1 MQHLKGQALIE
12 LLIAL
17 VAVLPL
23 YFGITW
29 LARVLDMQQANIAAA
44 RQLAFECTVRPLLC
58 TDAQSQTELAGELR
72 RRVFSAEHF
81 GIRSGET
88 AAGLANPDERKAFWV
103 DRRGDALLERFEDVS
118 FEVSPERFNTP
129 FAFAGGQGDRAFP
142 GAVKTLSELAGP
154 GRFGLTLDGGFI
166 RAQVQTQVSRSQ
178 PSDGWT
184 SRLLSMPLTLRSH
197 LSLLTDAWNA
207 STPYGPAPDSVQSRV
222 ESGARVPVVEA
233 ALRAAWLPTRAVLG
247 TAAFLGL
254 ESAARSFNPNSIDV
268 DRVPADRLGDSASP
282 PFNSNPPPASPPDST
297 AP

>member
-1 MQHLKGQALIE
+1 MRNLKGQALIE

-23 YFGITW
+23 YFGVTW

-44 RQLAFECTVRPLLC
+44 RQLAFECTVRPSFC
-58 TDAQSQTELAGELR
+58 TDAQSQAELAGELR

-81 GIRSGET
+81 GIQSGET
-88 AAGLANPDERKAFWV
+88 ASGLAHPDERKTLWV

-118 FEVSPERFNTP
+118 FEVSSERFNTP

-166 RAQVQTQVSRSQ
+166 RAQVATQVSRSQ
-178 PSDGWT
+178 SADGWT

-197 LSLLTDAWNA
+197 LIVLTDAWNA
-207 STPYGPAPDSVQSRV
+207 STPYGSAPDSVQSRV
-222 ESGARVPVVEA
+222 EAGARVPVVEP
-233 ALRAAWLPTRAVLG
+233 ALRAAWLPVRAVLS

-254 ESAARSFNPNSIDV
+254 ESSARQFDPYSIDV
-268 DRVPADRLGDSASP
+268 DRVPADRLGDASSQP
-282 PFNSNPPPASPPDST
+282 MTPSPLPAGLPDPT

>member
-118 FEVSPERFNTP
+118 FDVSPERFNTP

-197 LSLLTDAWNA
+197 LSLLTDAWSA

-247 TAAFLGL
+247 TAALLGL
-254 ESAARSFNPNSIDV
+254 ESSARQFNPNSIDV

-282 PFNSNPPPASPPDST
+282 PFSSTPPPASPVDPT